1 MLNIAVTGSE
11 GRVGQCV
18 VQIVNED
25 KTAKLVQALNREA
38 LHNFS
43 QTAKTPQTQID
54 VIIDF
59 TQPTATL
66 ALLPICCQQN
76 YCLVIGTTG
85 FTDSEKQFIS
95 DASKTIPIVFAPNM
109 SIGINISYKLM
120 ELTAQALKAQHPD
133 IAILDIHHKHKK
145 DAPSGTALRMGELIA
160 ETQGKSLVD
169 SNIEFSALRLADSL
183 GEHVGLFA
191 WGGEQIEIRHRSM
204 NRFVYAKGALQA
216 AKWLIDKKP
225 GLYTMQDVL
234 GL

>member
-1 MLNIAVTGSE
+1 MLNIAVAGSE

-18 VQIVNED
+18 VQTVNED
-25 KTAKLVQALNREA
+25 KTVNLVQALNREA
-38 LHNFS
+38 LANFS
-43 QTAKTPQTQID
+43 QAAQKPID

-59 TQPTATL
+59 TQPAATL
-66 ALLPICCQQN
+66 ALLPVCCQRN
-76 YCLVIGTTG
+76 YRLVIGTTG
-85 FTDSEKQFIS
+85 FTDSEKQFIL
-95 DASKTIPIVFAPNM
+95 DASQIIPIVFAPNM

-120 ELTAQALKAQHPD
+120 ELAAKGLKNQHAD

-160 ETQGKSLVD
+160 KVLDKPLAD

-191 WGGEQIEIRHRSM
+191 WEGEQIEIRHRSM

-216 AKWLIDKKP
+216 AKWLMGKKP